1 MDFEHIVVIFAFIFY
16 IVSLFK
22 KKKSPSKKGAP
33 SRGKDAKD
41 KSGVLSNW
49 GDRIK
54 EAVKEIE
61 RQAAETQRKAKA
73 KTGEALDKSSSDE
86 WERFIARDEELQ
98 WEAADTN
105 EELRWEPETASR
117 YADRTS
123 DLDSVPGRPISDAIS
138 ASETEPETGPVV
150 GAASMSASPGEAA
163 FRPETLRNAIVWS
176 EILDLPLALRE
187 ERRNRFD

>member
-1 MDFEHIVVIFAFIFY
+1 MEFEYVVVILAFIFY

-22 KKKSPSKKGAP
+22 KNKSVSKKAAP
-33 SRGKDAKD
+33 SRD
-41 KSGVLSNW
+41 KSAKAKPGVFSNW

-54 EAVKEIE
+54 ETVKEIE

-73 KTGEALDKSSSDE
+73 RTGEALDKSSSGE
-86 WERFIARDEELQ
+86 WDRFLARDEELQ
-98 WEAADTN
+98 WEAPDTD
-105 EELRWEPETASR
+105 EELQWEPETASR

-123 DLDSVPGRPISDAIS
+123 DKVSAPGKPISDAIS
-138 ASETEPETGPVV
+138 TLDAEPETAPVV
-150 GAASMSASPGEAA
+150 CAAPISTSPSKTA
-163 FRPETLRNAIVWS
+163 FKPETLRNAIVWS

>member
-1 MDFEHIVVIFAFIFY
+1 MDFEYIIVILAFIFY

-22 KKKSPSKKGAP
+22 KKKSLSKKAAQ
-33 SRGKDAKD
+33 SRSKDAKD

-61 RQAAETQRKAKA
+61 RQAAEAQQKAKA
-73 KTGEALDKSSSDE
+73 KTGEALDKSSADE
-86 WERFIARDEELQ
+86 WERFLARDEELQ
-98 WEAADTN
+98 WEAADTD
-105 EELRWEPETASR
+105 EELQWKPETTSR

-123 DLDSVPGRPISDAIS
+123 DADSVPGRPISDAIS
-138 ASETEPETGPVV
+138 TLETEPETAPVV
-150 GAASMSASPGEAA
+150 RAQPISAAPGETV
-163 FRPETLRNAIVWS
+163 FRPEMLRSAIVWS

-187 ERRNRFD
+187 ERGDRFD